1 MEANDYG
8 NKFFYDTVS
17 LCGLQSYYWFRESL
31 GRTSAVHI
39 SVGTEFEGGAVRM
52 EVQQEHN
59 RQLSKLVSRVRLWL
73 RPRRKWTKTV
83 V

>member
-52 EVQQEHN
+52 EVQQ
-59 RQLSKLVSRVRLWL
+59 
-73 RPRRKWTKTV
+73 
-83 V
+83 